1 MEAKAKAG
9 FSKLKLSLSY
19 LKENDIVL
27 VITPETCLKET
38 NDSFLGSILIRDI
51 LYW

>member
-1 MEAKAKAG
+1 MPIN
-9 FSKLKLSLSY
+9 LILLISY

-27 VITPETCLKET
+27 VITPATCLKQT

-51 LYW
+51 FYW